1 MGRGARLPLTEP
13 DGDEDGHDDEDEQR
27 LDDAPDK
34 TAVSDRP

>member
-13 DGDEDGHDDEDEQR
+13 DSDEDSHDDEDEQR
-27 LDDAPDK
+27 LHDAPDE